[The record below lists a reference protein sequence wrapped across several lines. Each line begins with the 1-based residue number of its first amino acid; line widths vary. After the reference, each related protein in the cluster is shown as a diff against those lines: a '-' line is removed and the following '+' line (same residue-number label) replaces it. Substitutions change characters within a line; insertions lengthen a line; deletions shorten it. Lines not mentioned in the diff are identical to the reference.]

1 MEEQVKELKQVVSDL
16 TFELMK
22 VESDRDYWKQKY
34 KSVDKDLEQ
43 EIIRLKVAYDVLLD
57 RVVELKGQIN
67 EM

>member
-22 VESDRDYWKQKY
+22 AENDRDYWKQKY